1 MSNPHKIAVKTMTV
15 NRSVD
20 DVFDFFKDPKCMEIG
35 GVVKSIAKDG
45 DGSWTFDHVVAG
57 KAKMKH
63 APIRDAGVLDHVFT
77 GGGLEWK
84 VYVRM
89 IPNYGGTTVVWTFV
103 RPDGLSDEQFE
114 GQINGGFDREIALW
128 KEALEGRRN

>member
-1 MSNPHKIAVKTMTV
+1 MSNPHKIVVKTMTV

-20 DVFDFFKDPKCMEIG
+20 DVFDFFEDPTCMEIG
-35 GVVKSIAKDG
+35 GAAKSAVKDS
-45 DGSWTFDHVVAG
+45 DGSWTFDHVTG
-57 KAKMKH
+57 KARMKH
-63 APIRDAGVLDHVFT
+63 APIREAGVLDHVFI
-77 GGGLEWK
+77 GAGLEWN

-114 GQINGGFDREIALW
+114 SQLKGFDPEIVLW
-128 KEALEGRRN
+128 KNALEGRQN